1 MATGTVKVFH
11 TDRNF
16 GFLTTEQGADLYV
29 HGDQVDGGRLTPGDV
44 VEYELSAEEGA
55 DRAATSVTVVKS
67 APDANP
73 VGRTMSPPPTWDDLE
88 YLDRQRRQARRRRR

>member
-16 GFLTTEQGADLYV
+16 GFLTTERGANIYV
-29 HGDQVDGGRLTPGDV
+29 HGDHVEGGALTPGDV
-44 VEYELSAEEGA
+44 VEYEVSEEEGSGQ
-55 DRAATSVTVVKS
+55 AATSVTVVKS

-73 VGRTMSPPPTWDDLE
+73 IGRTMSPPPTWDDLE
-88 YLDRQRRQARRRRR
+88 DVDRQRRQSRRRRR